1 MWRTVSL
8 AWPKNTEAPLVYT
21 LDRGMGGE
29 PTKRATLTISRTGEP
44 TKWQPF
50 DSLSTGRRARNVALA
65 DAMKYVAGYTVM
77 NDVSLRDLS
86 RRPDWPRWNI
96 DWFGHKNF
104 ETGAPMGPWIVPASQ
119 VPDPY
124 ACRLE
129 TWVNQE
135 RMQDTLVAD
144 LIFNVAEL
152 IEYLSRRM
160 TLLPGDVIATG
171 TPSGVGRPRGIFLK
185 PGDRVRVTISGIG
198 TIDNPV
204 VQGE

>member
-1 MWRTVSL
+1 
-8 AWPKNTEAPLVYT
+8 
-21 LDRGMGGE
+21 
-29 PTKRATLTISRTGEP
+29 
-44 TKWQPF
+44 
-50 DSLSTGRRARNVALA
+50 
-65 DAMKYVAGYTVM
+65 
-77 NDVSLRDLS
+77 
-86 RRPDWPRWNI
+86 
-96 DWFGHKNF
+96 
-104 ETGAPMGPWIVPASQ
+104 

>member
-1 MWRTVSL
+1 MTPTFGLIIIGDEIMSGKRQDKHMPKVIEFMNTRGLSL
-8 AWPKNTEAPLVYT
+8 GWAEYVGDSPERIT
-21 LDRGMGGE
+21 
-29 PTKRATLTISRTGEP
+29 ATL
-44 TKWQPF
+44 Q
-50 DSLSTGRRARNVALA
+50 RAFASA
-65 DAMKYVAGYTVM
+65 DAVFCCGGIGAT
-77 NDVSLRDLS
+77 
-86 RRPDWPRWNI
+86 PDDHTRQCAAKAL
-96 DWFGHKNF
+96 G
-104 ETGAPMGPWIVPASQ
+104 VPLALH
-119 VPDPY
+119 PE
-124 ACRLE
+124 AKRLI
-129 TWVNQE
+129 QE